1 MPKARIAGIYPVR
14 EDLRKRRKIVEE
26 SKLPQESKDKILEFL
41 DACTA
46 RALSPHREAF
56 YATYLKQIAMIMGP
70 SFTKPTRKD
79 VERMLATV
87 ESRDYEAWTKYSYR
101 TATKRFYKWLLGND
115 EEYPPEVR
123 WVKVTT
129 NGTSSKLPEDLLT
142 REDVQALIHVCQNER
157 DRAFVALLAD
167 SGARISEILTLRI
180 RDVSFDQ
187 YGMVLNVQGKTG
199 ERRVRVIGDSIAY
212 VATWLEVHPA
222 GKNRDSPLFTGVNE
236 MSRKNVMSYAQS
248 HKVLVSLKAR
258 SGLKKRIHPHL
269 FRHTKMTEWAAKV
282 PEAVLES
289 QAGWVPG
296 SGMAKIYVHLSG
308 KNVDAAILKASG
320 IDIKEEDKEEIEQT
334 KICPRCQVSNASVM
348 KFCRRCGLPLDLEIA
363 IALEDERQRDVDLNP
378 EREAMRRE
386 VAKLQLEVA
395 RLSRQLTGPGTPSAP
410 GASRASRGATPRGPR

>member
-26 SKLPQESKDKILEFL
+26 STLPQESKDVILEFL
-41 DACTA
+41 DVCSA
-46 RALSPHREAF
+46 RGLSPHREAF
-56 YATYLKQIAMIMGP
+56 YATYLKQIAQIMGL
-70 SFTKPTRKD
+70 SFTKPTRKAG
-79 VERMLATV
+79 EKMLATI
-87 ESRDYEAWTKYSYR
+87 EPRDYEAWTKYSYR

-167 SGARISEILTLRI
+167 SGTRISESLTVRI
-180 RDVSFDQ
+180 RDVSLDQ
-187 YGMVLNVQGKTG
+187 SGMVLNVQGKTG

-212 VATWLEVHPA
+212 VAAWLEVHPA

-258 SGLKKRIHPHL
+258 AGLKKRIHPHL
-269 FRHTKMTEWAAKV
+269 FRHTKASEWAGKV
-282 PEAVLES
+282 PESVLDS
-289 QAGWVPG
+289 QMGWVPG

-308 KNVDAAILKASG
+308 KNVDAAILKANG
-320 IDIKEEDKEEIEQT
+320 IDIKDEDKEEAERT

-363 IALEDERQRDVDLNP
+363 IALEDERQRDMELNP
-378 EREAMRRE
+378 SQEATRRE
-386 VAKLQLEVA
+386 VARLRLEVERLA
-395 RLSRQLTGPGTPSAP
+395 RASGVEGTPDGP
-410 GASRASRGATPRGPR
+410 GASRASR